1 MIGLVLIV
9 TFQAIL
15 NAFDNRDFFLAW
27 PHLSRISWLIPSL
40 FGPLI
45 YLFTT
50 KLCTEK
56 PAFLARDLLH
66 FLPFV
71 IYLVLLLPWYIQP
84 ASDKIAYLENFELAS
99 KDDFGFL
106 NQLSILIILIYLL
119 VTLNFLNSFRR
130 K

>member
-1 MIGLVLIV
+1 MLLLLNKKNHLAKLYMIGLVLIV

-15 NAFDNRDFFLAW
+15 NAFDNRDFFLEW

-56 PAFLARDLLH
+56 PAFRAKDLLH
-66 FLPFV
+66 FIPFAF
-71 IYLVLLLPWYIQP
+71 YLALLLPWYLKP
-84 ASDKIAYLENFELAS
+84 APEKIAYLDRF
-99 KDDFGFL
+99 
-106 NQLSILIILIYLL
+106 
-119 VTLNFLNSFRR
+119 
-130 K
+130 